1 MKKMD
6 KRPLVSILMNCFNGE
21 LYLEEALIS
30 VIKQSYSNWE
40 LIFWD
45 NKSTDRSLKII
56 SKYNDKRIKIFT
68 SSEHTNLGEA
78 RKKALN
84 NAKGDYLAFLD
95 VDDIWY
101 EDKLASQIK
110 LFDEAN
116 VGITF
121 TNSVYFSYKRKKNLY
136 KSKNNFTLNTSQLI
150 TNYFLSLQ
158 SIIIDLKKLRN
169 LDYDFDAQYSH
180 ISDFDLIV
188 RLSTISKIKY
198 LNKVLSGWRIHRNN
212 ESFKNNY
219 LFNKEKLEWCNFHL
233 SNNYLT
239 SYRKEIKEL
248 KLLTY
253 AERRI
258 LENKFSF
265 SDLRNFNINFFSNKK
280 NKLFMIFSFIPLI
293 PKIIFSIKN
302 LAFKSRWF

>member
-1 MKKMD
+1 MTN
-6 KRPLVSILMNCFNGE
+6 RPLVSILMNCFNGE

-45 NKSTDRSLKII
+45 NKSTDRSLEIA
-56 SKYNDKRIKIFT
+56 SKYKDKRIKIFT
-68 SSEHTNLGEA
+68 SSNHTNLGEA
-78 RKKALN
+78 RKNALN
-84 NAKGDYLAFLD
+84 NVKGDYLAFLD

-101 EDKLASQIK
+101 EEKLDHQIK
-110 LFDEAN
+110 LFDESN

-121 TNSVYFSYKRKKNLY
+121 TNSVYFSYKREKNLY
-136 KSKNNFTLNTSQLI
+136 KSKNNFTLTTNKLI

-158 SIIIDLKKLRN
+158 SIIIDFKKLKN

-198 LNKVLSGWRIHRNN
+198 LNKVLSGWRIHQNN

-219 LFNKEKLEWCNFHL
+219 LFNKEKLEWCDFHL
-233 SNNYLT
+233 NNNYLT
-239 SYRKEIKEL
+239 NYRKEIKEL
-248 KLLTY
+248 KLLIY
-253 AERRI
+253 AESRI
-258 LENKFSF
+258 LENKFSLIEF
-265 SDLRNFNINFFSNKK
+265 TKFNINFFSNNK
-280 NKLFMIFSFIPLI
+280 NKLFVIFSFIPII
-293 PKIIFSIKN
+293 PRIIFSIKN
-302 LAFKSRWF
+302 LIFKLRWF